1 MYLQAVCGTKQA
13 ILRRRLRVRVKS
25 LGPTPNR
32 LDADKVLVE
41 QHRLA
46 ADITKWHN
54 NYKEVVPL
62 ALSLIADSS
71 ITEDDIPSIEDMTL
85 QLPSDINPRD
95 RDRVGLQ
102 ALASVELSIRK
113 GEAFNAIREVRSL
126 VTHLAALYQQ
136 RRVHIKGVQNMTRAM
151 GIINTATRHRNEAV
165 EDYNHA
171 RRSILSLDPTL
182 DKQFP
187 ELSYAHLKLKS
198 IEKGV
203 YLGTGR
209 EQDSWIWTFGPN
221 SGSAAGELDSV

>member
-95 RDRVGLQ
+95 
-102 ALASVELSIRK
+102 
-113 GEAFNAIREVRSL
+113 
-126 VTHLAALYQQ
+126 
-136 RRVHIKGVQNMTRAM
+136 
-151 GIINTATRHRNEAV
+151 
-165 EDYNHA
+165 
-171 RRSILSLDPTL
+171 
-182 DKQFP
+182 
-187 ELSYAHLKLKS
+187 
-198 IEKGV
+198 
-203 YLGTGR
+203 
-209 EQDSWIWTFGPN
+209 
-221 SGSAAGELDSV
+221 

>member
-1 MYLQAVCGTKQA
+1 M
-13 ILRRRLRVRVKS
+13 
-25 LGPTPNR
+25 
-32 LDADKVLVE
+32 
-41 QHRLA
+41 
-46 ADITKWHN
+46 
-54 NYKEVVPL
+54 
-62 ALSLIADSS
+62 
-71 ITEDDIPSIEDMTL
+71 
-85 QLPSDINPRD
+85 
-95 RDRVGLQ
+95 
-102 ALASVELSIRK
+102 ELSIRK
-113 GEAFNAIREVRSL
+113 GEAFNAICEVRSL

-151 GIINTATRHRNEAV
+151 GIINTGSRHRNEAV

-187 ELSYAHLKLKS
+187 KLSYAHLKLKS